1 MTLELSAEEIVT
13 NLLTSN
19 EVIKAKC
26 ENKYISYQ
34 DIDLGKYSMRIEENL
49 SSLPKWEGLGIGTT
63 LQETSSEKIIPPP
76 SPLHKEGETNEEPS
90 ENSESSKYSFI
101 KGSWKI

>member
-13 NLLTSN
+13 NLLSSN

-34 DIDLGKYSMRIEENL
+34 DIDLGKYSMRIEN
-49 SSLPKWEGLGIGTT
+49 
-63 LQETSSEKIIPPP
+63 SSELNDWNSSEFVCYLFFHFVDLYDASEMSSIFWFWWWIKKWFNY
-76 SPLHKEGETNEEPS
+76 LDKEM
-90 ENSESSKYSFI
+90 
-101 KGSWKI
+101 

>member
-13 NLLTSN
+13 NLLSSN

-34 DIDLGKYSMRIEENL
+34 DIDLGKYSMRIENSSEL
-49 SSLPKWEGLGIGTT
+49 APSLPLPLGEGI
-63 LQETSSEKIIPPP
+63 
-76 SPLHKEGETNEEPS
+76 NEEPS

-101 KGSWKI
+101 RGKWVI